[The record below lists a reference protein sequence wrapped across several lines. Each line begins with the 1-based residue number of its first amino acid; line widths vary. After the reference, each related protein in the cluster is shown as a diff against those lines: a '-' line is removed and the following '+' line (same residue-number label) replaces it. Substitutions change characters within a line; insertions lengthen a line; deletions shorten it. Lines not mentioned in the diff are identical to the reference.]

1 MSERSFFLN
10 KTIGVRVTEGDLA
23 RLQALSDARGK
34 PLGEWCRGVLLEKAE
49 TSEQDA
55 VNQILLGE
63 LLALRTILLNLFF
76 KLTNGEPIT
85 AEEMQG
91 LIDRADRDKLSKAL
105 ARIKGTERTLI
116 EGGVQ

>member
-1 MSERSFFLN
+1 MSERSLFLN

-23 RLQALSDARGK
+23 RLQTLSDARGK
-34 PLGEWCRGVLLEKAE
+34 PLGEWCREVLLAKAE
-49 TSEQDA
+49 TSNQDA
-55 VNQILLGE
+55 VNQILLAE

-76 KLTNGEPIT
+76 TLANGEAIT

-91 LIDRADRDKLSKAL
+91 LIQRADRNKLSKAF
-105 ARIKGTERTLI
+105 ARMKETERTLI